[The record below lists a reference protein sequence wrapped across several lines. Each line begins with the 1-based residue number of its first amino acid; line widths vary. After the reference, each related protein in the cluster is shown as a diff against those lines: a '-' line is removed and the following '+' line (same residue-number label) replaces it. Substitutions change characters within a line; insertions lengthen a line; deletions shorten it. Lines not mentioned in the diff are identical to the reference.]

1 MGNVQV
7 SVVVTFIARLI
18 YFKET
23 QLKANGKYH
32 YLGDAGDLLDDG
44 GNLRGGGDDILGG
57 GGNRQTPTEWK
68 SKSVTLP
75 TYIQG

>member
-18 YFKET
+18 HFEEA

-32 YLGDAGDLLDDG
+32 YLGDAGDLL
-44 GNLRGGGDDILGG
+44 GDLSLIH
-57 GGNRQTPTEWK
+57 
-68 SKSVTLP
+68 
-75 TYIQG
+75 I

>member
-18 YFKET
+18 YFEEA

-32 YLGDAGDLLDDG
+32 YLGDAGDLLGDG
-44 GNLRGGGDDILGG
+44 ATTVVMVTTSLVMVATDKHQQNGN
-57 GGNRQTPTEWK
+57 PK
-68 SKSVTLP
+68 V
-75 TYIQG
+75 

>member
-18 YFKET
+18 HFEEA

-32 YLGDAGDLLDDG
+32 YLGDAGDLLGDG
-44 GNLRGGGDDILGG
+44 ATSVVMVTTSLVVVATTKHQQNGN
-57 GGNRQTPTEWK
+57 PK
-68 SKSVTLP
+68 V
-75 TYIQG
+75 

>member
-18 YFKET
+18 YFEET

-32 YLGDAGDLLDDG
+32 YLGDAGDLLGDG
-44 GNLRGGGDDILGG
+44 ATSLMMAA
-57 GGNRQTPTEWK
+57 T
-68 SKSVTLP
+68 SVVVVTTSLVVVAREFP
-75 TYIQG
+75 L